1 MSPQFLNEAMNKTN
15 YAQAFKEEVVRKM
28 LTRGNRTIADM
39 AAELNVPYHSVRN
52 WLRNPNMA
60 HLHRAAGS
68 EKRPQEW
75 TAEQRLQA
83 LLDTNTLAPEELS
96 AWCRERGIFAHQLQA
111 WKAEFCLP
119 AKPAAD
125 TAEVRKLKGELTS
138 LQRELSRKDKALSEA
153 AALLVLQKKY
163 QALWE
168 DEDK

>member
-1 MSPQFLNEAMNKTN
+1 MNLSRYSP
-15 YAQAFKEEVVRKM
+15 AFKEEVVRKM

-52 WLRNPNMA
+52 WLRNPKMA
-60 HLHRAAGS
+60 DLHRPADG

-75 TAEQRLQA
+75 TAQQRLQA
-83 LLDTNTLAPEELS
+83 LLDTNTLAPEELN
-96 AWCRERGIFAHQLQA
+96 AWCRERGIFAHQLLA
-111 WKAEFCLP
+111 WKAEFTTP

-125 TAEVRKLKGELTS
+125 AGELRKLKGELAS
-138 LQRELSRKDKALSEA
+138 LQRELTRKDKALSEA

-168 DEDK
+168 DEEK

>member
-1 MSPQFLNEAMNKTN
+1 MNPTS
-15 YAQAFKEEVVRKM
+15 YTQAFKEEAVRKM
-28 LTRGNRTIADM
+28 LTRGNRTIAEM

-52 WLRNPNMA
+52 WLRNPKMA
-60 HLHRAAGS
+60 HLYRPADG

-75 TAEQRLQA
+75 TAEHRLQA
-83 LLDTNTLAPEELS
+83 LLDTNNLAPEELN

-111 WKAEFCLP
+111 WKAEFTTR

-125 TAEVRKLKGELTS
+125 AGELRKLKGELAN
-138 LQRELSRKDKALSEA
+138 LQRELNRKEKALSEA

>member
-1 MSPQFLNEAMNKTN
+1 LSPQFLNEAMNLSR
-15 YAQAFKEEVVRKM
+15 YPQAFKEEVVRKM

-52 WLRNPNMA
+52 WLRNPKMTDLNR
-60 HLHRAAGS
+60 LAGG

-75 TAEQRLQA
+75 SAQQRLQA
-83 LLDTNTLAPEELS
+83 LLDTNTLAPEELN
-96 AWCRERGIFAHQLQA
+96 AWCRERGIFPHQLQA
-111 WKAEFCLP
+111 WKAQFSMP
-119 AKPAAD
+119 AKSPAEAG
-125 TAEVRKLKGELTS
+125 ELRKLKGELAG
-138 LQRELSRKDKALSEA
+138 LQRELTRKDKALSEA

>member
-1 MSPQFLNEAMNKTN
+1 MNLTN
-15 YAQAFKEEVVRKM
+15 YTQAFKEEVVRKM

-52 WLRNPNMA
+52 WLRNPRMA
-60 HLHRAAGS
+60 HLHRADGGA
-68 EKRPQEW
+68 KRPLDW

-83 LLDTNTLAPEELS
+83 LLDTNNLAPEDLN

-111 WKAEFCLP
+111 WKAEFCLS
-119 AKPAAD
+119 AKPSTD
-125 TAEVRKLKGELTS
+125 IGEVRKLKGELAS

-168 DEDK
+168 DGDK

>member
-1 MSPQFLNEAMNKTN
+1 MTLPRYS
-15 YAQAFKEEVVRKM
+15 QAFKEEVVRKM

-52 WLRNPNMA
+52 WLRNPKMA
-60 HLHRAAGS
+60 HLHRPAGS
-68 EKRPQEW
+68 DKRPQDW
-75 TAEQRLQA
+75 TSEQRLQA
-83 LLDTNTLAPEELS
+83 LLDTNALAPEALN

-111 WKAEFCLP
+111 WKAEFSAP
-119 AKPAAD
+119 AKPPAD
-125 TAEVRKLKGELTS
+125 AGELRKLKGELTN
-138 LQRELSRKDKALSEA
+138 LQRELTRKDKALSEA

>member
-1 MSPQFLNEAMNKTN
+1 MNLTN
-15 YAQAFKEEVVRKM
+15 YTQAFKEEVVRKM

-39 AAELNVPYHSVRN
+39 AVELNVPYHSVRN
-52 WLRNPNMA
+52 WLRNPRMA
-60 HLHRAAGS
+60 HLHRSGGGD
-68 EKRPQEW
+68 KRPREW

-83 LLDTNTLAPEELS
+83 LLDTNSLAPEDLN

-111 WKAEFCLP
+111 WKTEFCLP
-119 AKPAAD
+119 AKPLTD
-125 TAEVRKLKGELTS
+125 IGEVRKLKGELAS

-168 DEDK
+168 DGDK

>member
-1 MSPQFLNEAMNKTN
+1 MNKTN
-15 YAQAFKEEVVRKM
+15 YTQAFKEEVVRKM

-39 AAELNVPYHSVRN
+39 AAEMNVPYHSVRN
-52 WLRNPNMA
+52 WLRNPKMA
-60 HLHRAAGS
+60 HLNHTGGG
-68 EKRPQEW
+68 EKPSREW
-75 TAEQRLQA
+75 SPEQRLQA
-83 LLDTNTLAPEELS
+83 LLDTNNLAPEALN
-96 AWCRERGIFAHQLQA
+96 AWCRERGIFPHQLQA
-111 WKAEFCLP
+111 WKVEFCLP

-138 LQRELSRKDKALSEA
+138 LQRELSRKEKALSEA